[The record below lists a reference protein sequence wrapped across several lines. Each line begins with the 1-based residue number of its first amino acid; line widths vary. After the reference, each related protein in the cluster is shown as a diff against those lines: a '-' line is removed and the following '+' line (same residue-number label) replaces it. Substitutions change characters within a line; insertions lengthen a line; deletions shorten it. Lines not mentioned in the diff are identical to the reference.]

1 MIRFEQEL
9 IEFFGTKDSVTLAY
23 LFGSTVRG
31 DANQLSDVDIAVKF
45 DESLPKK
52 DVFDAEL
59 NLISELTG
67 ILKTDK
73 VDLIV
78 MNDAPLL
85 LNYNII
91 KNGKILKSDESIR
104 IQFETMILS
113 TYLDEKHYIEQ
124 HTSNILNRVAQ
135 SGFA

>member
-9 IEFFGTKDSVTLAY
+9 IEFFETKDSVTLAY

-45 DESLPKK
+45 DESLSKK
-52 DVFDAEL
+52 DVFGAEL
-59 NLISELTG
+59 SLISELTG

-73 VDLIV
+73 VDLVV

-104 IQFETMILS
+104 IQFETMTLS

-124 HTSNILNRVAQ
+124 HTNNILNRVAQ

>member
-1 MIRFEQEL
+1 MLRSEQEL
-9 IEFFGTKDSVTLAY
+9 IEFFSTKDNVTLAY

-31 DANQLSDVDIAVKF
+31 DANQLSDVDIAIKF
-45 DESLPKK
+45 DESLSKK

-91 KNGKILKSDESIR
+91 KNGKILKSDESKR
-104 IQFETMILS
+104 VQFEKKILS
-113 TYLDEKHYIEQ
+113 TYPDGMYCIER
-124 HTSNILNRVAQ
+124 HTSNILNRIAQ